1 MCEGTLSGKR
11 MRHGRGTE
19 AAEVAGVRPPGG
31 MGGDKIHRGRNG
43 PTTPGRGPRPAQI
56 PMRACENTRPERR
69 ASVKAMAMRTGA
81 TARCPARPVSVRRW
95 FGASCWLG
103 LGMRK
108 GLGRGQLKGLGA
120 PRPGP
125 RPALGRRQCLRHAPL
140 RGTVVQT
147 RGAVLSYSHPPMHNG
162 SIFYSI
168 MLCLS

>member
-1 MCEGTLSGKR
+1 M
-11 MRHGRGTE
+11 
-19 AAEVAGVRPPGG
+19 P
-31 MGGDKIHRGRNG
+31 
-43 PTTPGRGPRPAQI
+43 
-56 PMRACENTRPERR
+56 
-69 ASVKAMAMRTGA
+69 TGA
-81 TARCPARPVSVRRW
+81 TTQFPARPVSVQRW

-103 LGMRK
+103 LGK
-108 GLGRGQLKGLGA
+108 GLGRGQLQGLGA
-120 PRPGP
+120 PGP

>member
-19 AAEVAGVRPPGG
+19 SAEVAGVRPPGG

-56 PMRACENTRPERR
+56 PMRACENTRSERR